1 MMKRLLPLIATIW
14 CILTVSAQSN
24 ASNDSLKAKDD
35 SLVRELR
42 MQIQEL
48 KLQSIIMQGQ
58 LEESGKNSRE
68 DSLRQALRKARI
80 DSLRNIIQGVP
91 LVVEGDTLFR
101 LYDRKGGM
109 MPEERVKDIYESIME
124 SGKSIKLIPDS
135 VYVFEGDYTTD
146 IMAGNSVIMSVT
158 DNDAIWQNT
167 TRQELGAQYCVI
179 IRNKINE
186 LHDEY
191 GMQQKL
197 KGLLYAAVILLL
209 LFILIRIT
217 NWCYRHWRLRI
228 VRFVMKR
235 VRPLTVKYYEVLNTR
250 RIGIVF
256 LTIFN
261 VLRYIIIFL
270 LLFFCIPILF
280 SIFPETESL
289 AYRIIGYVWNPF
301 VGIVKSVVGFLP
313 KFFQIVVIIICFR
326 YLVKGIRYLMNEI
339 GSGRLKISGFYADWA
354 EPTYFILRVLCYSF
368 MIVMIWP
375 LLPSS
380 NSEVFQ
386 GVSVFIGIIISLGSS
401 SIIGNVMAGMVMTYM
416 RPFHVGDFIKYGDT
430 EGFVIEKTM
439 LVTRI
444 RTRKNNVI
452 TIPNSSLMT
461 SQTTNY
467 TFSAQNFGLVVH
479 TKVTI
484 GYDVRWQEIRQLLLD
499 AAHTT
504 KGLRQHPEPF
514 VLVTALDD
522 YYVEYEVNAYTNQY
536 DKLPMIYSELH
547 HNILDSFH
555 SHGVEIMS
563 PHIYAHRTDLEL
575 QIPKDQQKPNVK
587 E

>member
-1 MMKRLLPLIATIW
+1 MKRLLPLIATICCAW
-14 CILTVSAQSN
+14 TVCAQTN
-24 ASNDSLKAKDD
+24 ASNDSLTTKDD

-48 KLQSIIMQGQ
+48 KLQSILMQER
-58 LEESGKNSRE
+58 LKDSGKSARE
-68 DSLRQALRKARI
+68 DSLRQALRRARI

-109 MPEERVKDIYESIME
+109 MPEERVQNINEAIME

-146 IMAGNSVIMSVT
+146 IMAGTNVIMSVT

-167 TRQELGAQYCVI
+167 TRQELGAEYCVI
-179 IRNKINE
+179 IKNKINE

-197 KGLLYAAVILLL
+197 KGLLYAAVILLI

-261 VLRYIIIFL
+261 VLRYFIIFL

-289 AYRIIGYVWNPF
+289 AFRIIGYVWNPF

-313 KFFQIVVIIICFR
+313 KFIQIVVIIICFR

-339 GSGRLKISGFYADWA
+339 GAGRLKISGFYADWA

-499 AAHTT
+499 AAHAT
-504 KGLRQHPEPF
+504 KGLRQNPEPF

-536 DKLPMIYSELH
+536 DKLPLIYSELH
-547 HNILDSFH
+547 HNILDAFH
-555 SHGVEIMS
+555 CNGVEIMS

>member
-14 CILTVSAQSN
+14 CALTISAQSN
-24 ASNDSLKAKDD
+24 DSLTAKDD

-48 KLQSIIMQGQ
+48 KLQSILMQER
-58 LEESGKNSRE
+58 LEGSSHSARE

-80 DSLRNIIQGVP
+80 DSLRSIIKGVP

-101 LYDRKGGM
+101 LYDRKGGL
-109 MPEERVKDIYESIME
+109 MPEERVKDICEAILEM
-124 SGKSIKLIPDS
+124 GKSIKLIPDS

-146 IMAGNSVIMSVT
+146 IMAGNNVIMSVT

-167 TRQELGAQYCVI
+167 TRQELGAQYCAI
-179 IRNKINE
+179 ISNKINE
-186 LHDEY
+186 LHEEY

-197 KGLLYAAVILLL
+197 KGLLYVAVILLM

-217 NWCYRHWRLRI
+217 NWCYRRWRLRI
-228 VRFVMKR
+228 VRFLMKR
-235 VRPLTVKYYEVLNTR
+235 VRPLTVKYYEVLNMR
-250 RIGIVF
+250 RIGVAF

-261 VLRYIIIFL
+261 VLRYFIIFL

-313 KFFQIVVIIICFR
+313 KFIQIVIIIICFR

-339 GSGRLKISGFYADWA
+339 GAGRLKITGFYADWA

-444 RTRKNNVI
+444 RTRKNDVI
-452 TIPNSSLMT
+452 TIPNSNLMT
-461 SQTTNY
+461 SQTSNY
-467 TFSAQNFGLVVH
+467 TFAAQNFGIVVH

-499 AAHTT
+499 AAHAT

-522 YYVEYEVNAYTNQY
+522 YYVEYEVNAYTSQY
-536 DKLPMIYSELH
+536 EKLSLIYSELH

-555 SHGVEIMS
+555 SNGVEIMS

-575 QIPKDQQKPNVK
+575 QIPKDQQKPPVK
-587 E
+587 EE

>member
-158 DNDAIWQNT
+158 DNDAIWQNS

-386 GVSVFIGIIISLGSS
+386 GVSVFIGIIVSLGSS

-499 AAHTT
+499 AAHAT

-536 DKLPMIYSELH
+536 DKLPIIYSELH

-555 SHGVEIMS
+555 SNGVEIMS

-575 QIPKDQQKPNVK
+575 QIPKDQQKPQVK

>member
-1 MMKRLLPLIATIW
+1 MRRLLLFIAITW
-14 CILTVSAQSN
+14 CALTAGAQSDVSN
-24 ASNDSLKAKDD
+24 DTLTAKNDSLV
-35 SLVRELR
+35 SELR
-42 MQIQEL
+42 LQIQEL
-48 KLQSIIMQGQ
+48 KLQSILMQER
-58 LEESGKNSRE
+58 LEDSGKSARE
-68 DSLRQALRKARI
+68 DSLRQARRKARI
-80 DSLRNIIQGVP
+80 DSLRSYLPGVK
-91 LVVEGDTLFR
+91 LVVEGDTLFT

-109 MPEERVKDIYESIME
+109 RPEERVKNIRDAILE
-124 SGKSIKLIPDS
+124 SGKSMKFIVDT

-146 IMAGNSVIMSVT
+146 IMAGSSVIMSVT

-179 IRNKINE
+179 IKNKINE

-197 KGLLYAAVILLL
+197 KGLIYAAAILLLLIILINITNWLYRRWRLRITRFLLKRVHPLAVKDYEVLNTHRIGVVFLTTFNVVRYTIILLL
-209 LFILIRIT
+209 LF
-217 NWCYRHWRLRI
+217 
-228 VRFVMKR
+228 V
-235 VRPLTVKYYEVLNTR
+235 
-250 RIGIVF
+250 
-256 LTIFN
+256 
-261 VLRYIIIFL
+261 
-270 LLFFCIPILF
+270 CIPILF

-289 AYRIIGYVWNPF
+289 AFRIIGYVWNPF
-301 VGIVKSVVGFLP
+301 VGIVKSVISFLP
-313 KFFQIVVIIICFR
+313 KFIQIVVIIICFR

-339 GSGRLKISGFYADWA
+339 GSGRLKITGFYADWA

-386 GVSVFIGIIISLGSS
+386 GVSVFIGIIVSLGSS

-484 GYDVRWQEIRQLLLD
+484 GYDMRWQEIRQLLLD
-499 AAHTT
+499 AAHAT

-522 YYVEYEVNAYTNQY
+522 YYVEYEVNAYTSQY
-536 DKLPMIYSELH
+536 DKLPIIYSELH

-575 QIPKDQQKPNVK
+575 QIPKDQQKK
-587 E
+587 QE

>member
-1 MMKRLLPLIATIW
+1 MRLLLLIAIAWYALAAGAHSNVPNDT
-14 CILTVSAQSN
+14 LTVN
-24 ASNDSLKAKDD
+24 NDSLV
-35 SLVRELR
+35 SELQL
-42 MQIQEL
+42 QIQEL
-48 KLQSIIMQGQ
+48 KLQSILMQER
-58 LEESGKNSRE
+58 LEDSGKSARE
-68 DSLRQALRKARI
+68 DSLRQARRKARI
-80 DSLRNIIQGVP
+80 DSLRSYLPGVK
-91 LVVEGDTLFR
+91 LIVEGDTLFT

-109 MPEERVKDIYESIME
+109 RPEERVQNIRDAILE
-124 SGKSIKLIPDS
+124 SGKSMKFVVDT

-146 IMAGNSVIMSVT
+146 IMAGSSVIMSVT

-167 TRQELGAQYCVI
+167 TRQELAAQYSVI
-179 IRNKINE
+179 IKNKIDE

-197 KGLLYAAVILLL
+197 KGFIYAAAILLL
-209 LFILIRIT
+209 LIILICLT
-217 NWCYRHWRLRI
+217 NWCYRRWRFRLT
-228 VRFVMKR
+228 RFVMKR
-235 VRPLTVKYYEVLNTR
+235 VRTLAVKDYEVLNTR
-250 RIGIVF
+250 RIGVLSITT
-256 LTIFN
+256 LN
-261 VLRYIIIFL
+261 VLRWFVIAL

-301 VGIVKSVVGFLP
+301 VGIVKSVIGFLP
-313 KFFQIVVIIICFR
+313 KLIQIVVIIICFR

-339 GSGRLKISGFYADWA
+339 GSGRLKITGFYADWA

-386 GVSVFIGIIISLGSS
+386 GVSVFIGIIVSLGSS

-484 GYDVRWQEIRQLLLD
+484 GYDMRWQEIRQLLLD
-499 AAHTT
+499 AAHAT

-522 YYVEYEVNAYTNQY
+522 YYVEYEVNAYTSQY
-536 DKLPMIYSELH
+536 DKLPIIYSELH

-575 QIPKDQQKPNVK
+575 QIPKEQQKP
-587 E
+587 EQPQ

>member
-1 MMKRLLPLIATIW
+1 MKRLLPLIATICCAW
-14 CILTVSAQSN
+14 TVCAQTN
-24 ASNDSLKAKDD
+24 ASNDSLTTKDD

-48 KLQSIIMQGQ
+48 KLQSILMQER
-58 LEESGKNSRE
+58 LKDSGKSARE
-68 DSLRQALRKARI
+68 DSLRQALRRARI

-109 MPEERVKDIYESIME
+109 MPEERVQNINEAIME

-146 IMAGNSVIMSVT
+146 IMAGTNVIMSVT

-167 TRQELGAQYCVI
+167 TRQELGAEYCVI
-179 IRNKINE
+179 IKNKINE

-197 KGLLYAAVILLL
+197 KGLLYAAVILLI

-261 VLRYIIIFL
+261 VLRYFIIFL

-289 AYRIIGYVWNPF
+289 AFRIIGYVWNPF

-313 KFFQIVVIIICFR
+313 KFIQIVVIIICFR

-339 GSGRLKISGFYADWA
+339 GAGRLKISGFYADWA

-499 AAHTT
+499 AAHAT
-504 KGLRQHPEPF
+504 KGLRQNPEPF

-536 DKLPMIYSELH
+536 DKLPLIYSELQ
-547 HNILDSFH
+547 HNILDAFH
-555 SHGVEIMS
+555 SNGVEIMS